1 MKIYILF
8 GLMCVMLENDNYY
21 AMKTRYLLKN
31 YILCRLYGKTFC
43 HSNLVLKVLYFSINY
58 VNTKLKR
65 R

>member
-1 MKIYILF
+1 
-8 GLMCVMLENDNYY
+8 MCVMLENDNYY

-58 VNTKLKR
+58 VNIKLKR